1 MPEFTF
7 EALASTG
14 QRSQGTLTAN
24 SEREALAQL
33 DARGLFPIK
42 VAPAQSAARSRF
54 GRKIKARNISTAFS
68 QLADLLRS
76 GPKQFL
82 VGHGG
87 DQQASDRHYLNAWA
101 LAFYLAMLADLA
113 AVAELGWIAGSG
125 VLLCAVAHTGDSALN
140 ACAVSGA
147 LAGTLFPGWL
157 DARTGAMYAQHPDR
171 IDVVLQPV
179 VKP

>member
-1 MPEFTF
+1 MKVGAIPAVRYDGRTCRNRFRPTPDEACMPEFTF

-76 GPKQFL
+76 GVPL
-82 VGHGG
+82 MR
-87 DQQASDRHYLNAWA
+87 S
-101 LAFYLAMLADLA
+101 
-113 AVAELGWIAGSG
+113 
-125 VLLCAVAHTGDSALN
+125 
-140 ACAVSGA
+140 
-147 LAGTLFPGWL
+147 
-157 DARTGAMYAQHPDR
+157 
-171 IDVVLQPV
+171 
-179 VKP
+179 